1 MVREND
7 EVFDR
12 QQTDNNFTKVR
23 CKISSNLYAAQQKV
37 GEH

>member
-23 CKISSNLYAAQQKV
+23 CKISSNLYTAQQKV
-37 GEH
+37 

>member
-12 QQTDNNFTKVR
+12 QQTDDNCAKVP
-23 CKISSNLYAAQQKV
+23 CKISSNLYTAQQK
-37 GEH
+37 E